1 MSLTSIHTIESI
13 LSQLNKDVQELDIP
27 TLYQLSTTTTTST
40 NTTIPKAS
48 PYITKF
54 KLIQIKNSLTN
65 LNNQFHANFTSSNK
79 YYHNVK
85 QTLDKLYI
93 NEIDEKL
100 YIVDKLIIQY
110 DQANSPTASNSGD
123 DDNDQ
128 QKQKQ
133 EGEQNLQHGD
143 SGVITNDEELS
154 SLRQRLLS
162 SSKLHQINQDNNN
175 DGDTTKLNEY
185 HESIQ
190 DDIVNELSE
199 LTSTLKSKAIEFSSK
214 LLNQDSD
221 ILQQTHD
228 NLSINRTM
236 FDTLNKNLN
245 DYLLNKT
252 GWSISIWTLIK
263 FAVALIVIFVVMLL
277 FIIIVPRI
285 R

>member
-1 MSLTSIHTIESI
+1 MPLTSIHTIESI
-13 LSQLNKDVQELDIP
+13 LSQINKDVQELDIP
-27 TLYQLSTTTTTST
+27 SIYQLSTTTTTA
-40 NTTIPKAS
+40 NTIPKTS
-48 PYITKF
+48 PYITRF
-54 KLIQIKNSLTN
+54 KLLQIKNSLTN
-65 LNNQFHANFTSSNK
+65 LNDQFHANFTSSNNK
-79 YYHNVK
+79 HYHNVK

-100 YIVDKLIIQY
+100 YIVDKLITQY
-110 DQANSPTASNSGD
+110 DDANSPTTLNGD
-123 DDNDQ
+123 DQ
-128 QKQKQ
+128 QQQ
-133 EGEQNLQHGD
+133 NQQGEQNLQRD
-143 SGVITNDEELS
+143 NSGVITNDEELS

-162 SSKLHQINQDNNN
+162 SSKLHQINQDHTSES
-175 DGDTTKLNEY
+175 DSTKLNEY

-199 LTSTLKSKAIEFSSK
+199 LTSTLKSKAIEFSNK

-252 GWSISIWTLIK
+252 GWSISIWTLLK

>member
-13 LSQLNKDVQELDIP
+13 LSQINKDVQELDIP
-27 TLYQLSTTTTTST
+27 SIYQLSTTTTTA
-40 NTTIPKAS
+40 NTIPKTS
-48 PYITKF
+48 PYITRF
-54 KLIQIKNSLTN
+54 KLLQIKNSLTN
-65 LNNQFHANFTSSNK
+65 LNDQFHANFTSSNNK
-79 YYHNVK
+79 HYHNVK

-100 YIVDKLIIQY
+100 YIVDKLITQY
-110 DQANSPTASNSGD
+110 DDANSPTTLNGD
-123 DDNDQ
+123 DQ
-128 QKQKQ
+128 QQQ
-133 EGEQNLQHGD
+133 NQQGEQNLQRGN

-162 SSKLHQINQDNNN
+162 SSKLHQINQDHTSES
-175 DGDTTKLNEY
+175 DSTKLNEY

-199 LTSTLKSKAIEFSSK
+199 LTSTLKSKAIEFSNK

-252 GWSISIWTLIK
+252 GWSISIWTLLK

>member
-48 PYITKF
+48 PYITRF

-79 YYHNVK
+79 HYHNVK

>member
-13 LSQLNKDVQELDIP
+13 LSQINKDVQELDIP
-27 TLYQLSTTTTTST
+27 SIYQLSTTTTTA
-40 NTTIPKAS
+40 NTIPKTS
-48 PYITKF
+48 PYITRF
-54 KLIQIKNSLTN
+54 KLLQIKNSLTN
-65 LNNQFHANFTSSNK
+65 LNDQFHANFTSSNNK
-79 YYHNVK
+79 HYHNVK

-100 YIVDKLIIQY
+100 YIVDKLITQY
-110 DQANSPTASNSGD
+110 DDANSPTTLNGG
-123 DDNDQ
+123 DQ
-128 QKQKQ
+128 QQQ
-133 EGEQNLQHGD
+133 NQQGEQNLQRGD

-162 SSKLHQINQDNNN
+162 SSKLHQINQDHTSES
-175 DGDTTKLNEY
+175 DSTKLNEY

-199 LTSTLKSKAIEFSSK
+199 LTSTLKSKAIEFSNK

-252 GWSISIWTLIK
+252 GWSISIWTLLK

>member
-13 LSQLNKDVQELDIP
+13 LSQINKDVQELDIP
-27 TLYQLSTTTTTST
+27 SIYQLSTSTTTTTA
-40 NTTIPKAS
+40 NTIPKTS
-48 PYITKF
+48 PYITRF
-54 KLIQIKNSLTN
+54 KLLQIKNSLTN
-65 LNNQFHANFTSSNK
+65 LNDQFHANFTSSNNK
-79 YYHNVK
+79 HYHNVK

-100 YIVDKLIIQY
+100 FIVDKLITQY
-110 DQANSPTASNSGD
+110 DDANSPTTLNGG
-123 DDNDQ
+123 DQ
-128 QKQKQ
+128 QQQ
-133 EGEQNLQHGD
+133 NQQGEQNLQRGD

-162 SSKLHQINQDNNN
+162 SSKLHQINQDHTSES
-175 DGDTTKLNEY
+175 DSTKLNEY

-199 LTSTLKSKAIEFSSK
+199 LTSTLKSKAIEFSNK

-252 GWSISIWTLIK
+252 GWSISIWTLLK

>member
-13 LSQLNKDVQELDIP
+13 LSQINKDVQELDIP
-27 TLYQLSTTTTTST
+27 SIYQLSTTTTTA
-40 NTTIPKAS
+40 NTIPKTS
-48 PYITKF
+48 PYITRF
-54 KLIQIKNSLTN
+54 KLLQIKNSLTN
-65 LNNQFHANFTSSNK
+65 LNDQFHANFTSSNNK
-79 YYHNVK
+79 HYHNVK

-100 YIVDKLIIQY
+100 YIVDKLITQY
-110 DQANSPTASNSGD
+110 DDANSPTTLNGD
-123 DDNDQ
+123 DQ
-128 QKQKQ
+128 QQQ
-133 EGEQNLQHGD
+133 NQQGEQNLQRGN

-162 SSKLHQINQDNNN
+162 SSKLHQINQDNTSES
-175 DGDTTKLNEY
+175 DSTKLNEY

-199 LTSTLKSKAIEFSSK
+199 LTSTLKSKAIEFSNK

-245 DYLLNKT
+245 E
-252 GWSISIWTLIK
+252 
-263 FAVALIVIFVVMLL
+263 L
-277 FIIIVPRI
+277 FT
-285 R
+285 

>member
-27 TLYQLSTTTTTST
+27 TLYQLSTTPTTST

-79 YYHNVK
+79 HYHNVK

>member
-13 LSQLNKDVQELDIP
+13 LSQINKDVQELDVPSI
-27 TLYQLSTTTTTST
+27 YQLSTTTTTA
-40 NTTIPKAS
+40 NTIPKTS
-48 PYITKF
+48 PYITRF
-54 KLIQIKNSLTN
+54 KLLQIKNSLTN
-65 LNNQFHANFTSSNK
+65 LNDQFHANFTSSNNK
-79 YYHNVK
+79 HYHNVK

-100 YIVDKLIIQY
+100 YIVDKLITQY
-110 DQANSPTASNSGD
+110 DDANSPTTLNGD
-123 DDNDQ
+123 DQ
-128 QKQKQ
+128 QQQ
-133 EGEQNLQHGD
+133 NQQGEQNLQRGN

-162 SSKLHQINQDNNN
+162 SSKLHQINQDNTSES
-175 DGDTTKLNEY
+175 DSTKLNEY

-199 LTSTLKSKAIEFSSK
+199 LTSTLKSKAIEFSNK

-252 GWSISIWTLIK
+252 GWSISIWTLLK